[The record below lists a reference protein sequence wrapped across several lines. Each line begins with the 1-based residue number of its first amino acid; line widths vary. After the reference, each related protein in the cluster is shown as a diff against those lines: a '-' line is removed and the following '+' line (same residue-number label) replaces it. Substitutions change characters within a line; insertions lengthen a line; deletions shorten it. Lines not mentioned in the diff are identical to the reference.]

1 MRRACSRR
9 AVHINVPARSLPA
22 GPPSFPSPSPP
33 LPAAR
38 ACSAPLP
45 HASVQVLI
53 HAADGT
59 LLQRFRP
66 CEHALGVKCFAWSPT
81 AHLLALASARDLRV
95 RLLNSLTWQRVA
107 EFDLGAGEL
116 TEHRTADAGATAR
129 PPPLPPSSPCPPL
142 PSPIRPHTPGRTSS
156 ALLSPSHTSTA
167 AQPPALSL
175 SLSLPTN
182 LDPRLP
188 PATAVPPAVRDQS
201 GVDDESP
208 TGGVGLLSFSAS
220 GLYLASRNDLVADRL
235 WVHDT
240 RGLGLHAVLPQP
252 AAVSSAGARQNS
264 KRVAPPPALS
274 HFHPRPTHRLRP
286 ASTAWHP
293 FEDVLALCCG
303 TPNVSLWSPKGSC
316 AAAASFRI
324 SSLEWSPAG
333 DRLILMGEEKCCVAA
348 WPFDSST
355 RRAEG
360 LEASKSCA

>member
-1 MRRACSRR
+1 M
-9 AVHINVPARSLPA
+9 H
-22 GPPSFPSPSPP
+22 
-33 LPAAR
+33 
-38 ACSAPLP
+38 
-45 HASVQVLI
+45 
-53 HAADGT
+53 
-59 LLQRFRP
+59 
-66 CEHALGVKCFAWSPT
+66 
-81 AHLLALASARDLRV
+81 
-95 RLLNSLTWQRVA
+95 
-107 EFDLGAGEL
+107 
-116 TEHRTADAGATAR
+116 
-129 PPPLPPSSPCPPL
+129 
-142 PSPIRPHTPGRTSS
+142 
-156 ALLSPSHTSTA
+156 
-167 AQPPALSL
+167 
-175 SLSLPTN
+175 
-182 LDPRLP
+182 
-188 PATAVPPAVRDQS
+188 DQS

-360 LEASKSCA
+360 LEASKSVFDAETWRHREL

>member
-66 CEHALGVKCFAWSPT
+66 CEHALGVKCFVWSPT

-129 PPPLPPSSPCPPL
+129 PPPLPPSSPPPLSPL
-142 PSPIRPHTPGRTSS
+142 PSAPHTRAYFFGSS
-156 ALLSPSHTSTA
+156 LSLPHLHRR
-167 AQPPALSL
+167 PATCSL
-175 SLSLPTN
+175 SLSPSPRTSTPAFPPPQRCPPLCTINPVLTTN
-182 LDPRLP
+182 HP
-188 PATAVPPAVRDQS
+188 PAA
-201 GVDDESP
+201 
-208 TGGVGLLSFSAS
+208 SAS
-220 GLYLASRNDLVADRL
+220 CHFRRRDSTWPRVTTSWRTVSGSTTPVGSACTPCCPSRPL
-235 WVHDT
+235 
-240 RGLGLHAVLPQP
+240 
-252 AAVSSAGARQNS
+252 
-264 KRVAPPPALS
+264 
-274 HFHPRPTHRLRP
+274 
-286 ASTAWHP
+286 
-293 FEDVLALCCG
+293 
-303 TPNVSLWSPKGSC
+303 
-316 AAAASFRI
+316 
-324 SSLEWSPAG
+324 
-333 DRLILMGEEKCCVAA
+333 
-348 WPFDSST
+348 
-355 RRAEG
+355 
-360 LEASKSCA
+360 